1 MLTIKLIVLPI
12 CAWLICDRFA
22 LNALDRQMLIL
33 FATMPPA
40 TAAYVLT
47 VRMGGDARAVSLLIS
62 IGTPLSALTLPIW
75 LSLIS

>member
-1 MLTIKLIVLPI
+1 MLTIKLIALPL
-12 CAWLICDRFA
+12 CAWFICDRFA
-22 LNALDRQMLIL
+22 LSTVERQMLIL
-33 FATMPPA
+33 FAAMPPA

-62 IGTPLSALTLPIW
+62 VGTPLSALTLPIW